1 MIIKSNNHPFVSIV
15 IPMRNEEKYIQKCIE
30 SFINQDY
37 PQDRYEILVVDG
49 CSNDNS
55 VEIINKIVC
64 LHKNIKIISNEKK
77 ITPIAFNIGIKN
89 ARGDYII
96 IFSSHGFAERNFIS
110 ENIKLHLEKDV
121 DCVGGMIIT
130 IGDNLQSKVISLAQS
145 SIFGVGN
152 SLFRISQKAQ
162 FVDTVAFGSY
172 PKEIFNKIGNFDESL
187 IRNQDFEF
195 NHRIIKN
202 GGKIYLSPTI
212 KSSYYARSNIWK
224 LVKQYFQYGYWKVQ
238 VLIKHFDSFRMRYLI
253 PPIFMLMVIILGVM
267 SLVYTVSTNLF
278 FGLIFLYLSVIL
290 YASMTIAIKNK
301 LLYFTIL
308 PSTFI
313 ALHFGFG
320 LGFLSGIIMQIKE
333 IVIAVLIKRPN
344 K

>member
-1 MIIKSNNHPFVSIV
+1 MNIKSNNHPFVSIV

-30 SFINQDY
+30 SFLSQDY
-37 PQDRYEILVVDG
+37 PKDKFEIIVVDG
-49 CSNDNS
+49 LSEDNS
-55 VEIINKIVC
+55 VNIVNGFRKNHKKIK
-64 LHKNIKIISNEKK
+64 LLKNEKK

-89 ARGDYII
+89 AKGDFII
-96 IFSSHGFAERNFIS
+96 IFSSHGFAERDFIS

-121 DCVGGMIIT
+121 DCVGGTIIT
-130 IGDNLQSKVISLAQS
+130 IGDNLQSKVISFAQS

-172 PKEIFNKIGNFDESL
+172 PKEIFNKMGGFDESL

-253 PPIFMLMVIILGVM
+253 PPVFILMVIILGVM
-267 SLVYTVSTNLF
+267 SLIYTGSTNLF

-308 PSTFI
+308 PVTFI

-333 IVIAVLIKRPN
+333 IVITVLIKRPN